1 MSVTIEQFADRWT
14 AWRHTNFNELWEPK
28 EATCK
33 AVDQRRDM
41 AKEATKVETI
51 DIDWGAVEGGNS
63 EFQVQYP
70 RMQWQHGEA
79 KASGFM
85 KTGGLFI
92 NKDEFPNFI
101 GEGFA
106 PATLIT
112 DEGKEL
118 EGYAASSAKLAVIR
132 VKHEWHNDD
141 NGRPKP
147 FVQALCYVKGC
158 DEIINLS
165 LRSPSKALEFQKAF
179 NQHIKQ
185 NVSVANSTRPAGTNA
200 LEPFALWFPVKASDP
215 VKVTS
220 KDGKASST
228 VTPPTIETPETI
240 DRTYVVSLWVGSDN
254 YKTFAATWRDTDAW
268 QKAPIWEKRD
278 EHTSDTPEYTGGDA
292 DPITQEQ
299 ADQILHLGNLK
310 QVNIAQYML
319 EYTNGGSNDIGNLT
333 RGEAK
338 QFIAELAKR

>member
-1 MSVTIEQFADRWT
+1 
-14 AWRHTNFNELWEPK
+14 
-28 EATCK
+28 
-33 AVDQRRDM
+33 M
-41 AKEATKVETI
+41 AKEAPKVETT

-85 KTGGLFI
+85 NTGGLFI
-92 NKDEFPNFI
+92 NKDEYPNFT
-101 GEGFA
+101 GEGFE

-112 DEGKEL
+112 DEGKKI

-158 DEIINLS
+158 DDPINLS

-185 NVSVANSTRPAGTNA
+185 NISVANSTRPNGVPA
-200 LEPFALWFPVKASDP
+200 LEPFALWFPVKASEP

-228 VTPPTIETPETI
+228 VTPPTISTPETI
-240 DRTYVVSLWVGSDN
+240 DRAYAVSLWVGPEN
-254 YKTFAATWRDTDAW
+254 YKAFASFWKDTDAW

-278 EHTSDTPEYTGGDA
+278 EHESDAPQCTGGDV
-292 DPITQEQ
+292 DPVTTAQLDFIISL
-299 ADQILHLGNLK
+299 ANAKGFNLS
-310 QVNIAQYML
+310 QWML
-319 EYTNGGSNDIGNLT
+319 EYTNGGSNKIETLT
-333 RGEAK
+333 VQEARSLTDQLK
-338 QFIAELAKR
+338 AM